1 MRKVLGRH
9 LHTPQQDP
17 ERDRHVRRP
26 TPPGIVFLRVFVW
39 GHVMGVAIYLAHGA
53 IWLVAAGWVRLT
65 GRPAPEPWLTLHL
78 GDPVVLG
85 MWVLVILTLCM
96 LLAGYRKQLGLDA

>member
-9 LHTPQQDP
+9 PQGPNHDREHT
-17 ERDRHVRRP
+17 RP
-26 TPPGIVFLRVFVW
+26 AAPPGVVFFRVFVW

-53 IWLVAAGWVRLT
+53 IWLAAAGWMRFT
-65 GRPAPEPWLTLHL
+65 GRSAPEPWLTLRIA
-78 GDPVVLG
+78 DPVVLG

-96 LLAGYRKQLGLDA
+96 LLAGYRKQLGLDS